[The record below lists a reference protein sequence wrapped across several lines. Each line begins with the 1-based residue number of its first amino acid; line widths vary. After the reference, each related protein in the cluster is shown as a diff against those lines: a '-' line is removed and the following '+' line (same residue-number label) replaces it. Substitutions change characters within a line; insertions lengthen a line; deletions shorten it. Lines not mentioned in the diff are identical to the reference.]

1 MSRLTLHSPNN
12 PCIRKKQAQAGQVP
26 IPLHSKWYHAIVVLY
41 PHRDILSFDPNFPM
55 MAGMRFP
62 AIPPMLVDENVELD
76 EHGNVN
82 WRMAWMKEIGHLQQI
97 TQEQEKAGVDSDWY
111 RMMLF
116 RVRGALMPPMNPEAV
131 MHGMPPH
138 MQPPQ
143 NPGDMQHQQQ
153 QQQPPQ
159 Q

>member
-1 MSRLTLHSPNN
+1 
-12 PCIRKKQAQAGQVP
+12 
-26 IPLHSKWYHAIVVLY
+26 
-41 PHRDILSFDPNFPM
+41 
-55 MAGMRFP
+55 
-62 AIPPMLVDENVELD
+62 MLVDENVEVD

-97 TQEQEKAGVDSDWY
+97 TAEQEKAGVDAEWY

-116 RVRGALMPPMNPEAV
+116 RVRSALMPPPPLNPEAV
-131 MHGMPPH
+131 MHGIPPH
-138 MQPPQ
+138 MQPQ
-143 NPGDMQHQQQ
+143 NPAEMQHQQ

>member
-1 MSRLTLHSPNN
+1 
-12 PCIRKKQAQAGQVP
+12 
-26 IPLHSKWYHAIVVLY
+26 
-41 PHRDILSFDPNFPM
+41 M

-62 AIPPMLVDENVELD
+62 AIPPMLVDENVEVD

-97 TQEQEKAGVDSDWY
+97 TQEQEKAGVDPEWY

-116 RVRGALMPPMNPEAV
+116 RVRTALMPPPPMNPEAV

-143 NPGDMQHQQQ
+143 NPADMQHQQQ

>member
-1 MSRLTLHSPNN
+1 
-12 PCIRKKQAQAGQVP
+12 
-26 IPLHSKWYHAIVVLY
+26 VLVLLQS
-41 PHRDILSFDPNFPM
+41 HGDVLSFDPNFPM

-82 WRMAWMKEIGHLQQI
+82 WRLAWMKEIGHLQQI
-97 TQEQEKAGVDSDWY
+97 TQEQEKAGVDSEWY

-116 RVRGALMPPMNPEAV
+116 RVRGALMPPPMNPEAV

-159 Q
+159 